1 MTVRRVPVR
10 TQLKPMK
17 DELQINCGSLSTLY
31 RTVSKNCSDVDS
43 SMIVTLFV

>member
-10 TQLKPMK
+10 AQLKPMK